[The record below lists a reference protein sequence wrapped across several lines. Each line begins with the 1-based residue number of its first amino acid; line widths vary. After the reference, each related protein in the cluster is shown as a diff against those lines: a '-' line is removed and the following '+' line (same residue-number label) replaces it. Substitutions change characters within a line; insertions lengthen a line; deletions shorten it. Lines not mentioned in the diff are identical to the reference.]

1 MEGKLNAYATTMMG
15 RPIMRTTTTHHTTTH
30 HTTTHKD
37 SPKQENKPIIITRN
51 QGLNLWQWLRKY
63 SK

>member
-1 MEGKLNAYATTMMG
+1 MKGKLNAYATTMMG
-15 RPIMRTTTTHHTTTH
+15 RPIMRTTTTHYTA
-30 HTTTHKD
+30 THKD
-37 SPKQENKPIIITRN
+37 CPKQEDKPIIITRN

>member
-15 RPIMRTTTTHHTTTH
+15 RPIMRTTTTHYTTI
-30 HTTTHKD
+30 HKD
-37 SPKQENKPIIITRN
+37 SPKQEDKPIIITRN